1 VKYKCPNC
9 GEVDEKDVVWLIEDL
24 ANCIL
29 SGHCPRC
36 YKKIS
41 EKHVK
46 LGEWF
51 LLASKTA

>member
-24 ANCIL
+24 ANCTL
-29 SGHCPRC
+29 AGYCPRC
-36 YKKIS
+36 YERIA

-51 LLASKTA
+51 LLAPKTA